1 MRDLES
7 PTDSTVIN
15 RSRRGFIRL
24 AQLACLPCC
33 AFSTHALPPKAPSRT
48 AIGAAMQRAAHQ
60 LLEQPRVFDDPLAL
74 TILGDDL
81 LNSLRLNLEQYRSPL
96 SRFLRAALVTRS
108 RFAEDELAR
117 AYDKGIRQY
126 LLLGAGLDS
135 FAYRNP
141 FEDLRVFE
149 IDHPATQAWKRQQL
163 VDAAIAVPQSL
174 NFVAIDFEQQSLT
187 EVLAQAKFDFNQ
199 PAFLSWLGVTMYL
212 SKAAVFQTLAVVA
225 QQFSAGSE
233 IVFDYSLPYTELTVT
248 QRVTRDQL
256 AKQVEQVNEP
266 WISHFS
272 TEELTSEMRKIGF
285 KTLSPL
291 LPTEMNQRY
300 FNERSDGFRLAGSSR
315 LMLAAT

>member
-1 MRDLES
+1 M
-7 PTDSTVIN
+7 
-15 RSRRGFIRL
+15 
-24 AQLACLPCC
+24 
-33 AFSTHALPPKAPSRT
+33 
-48 AIGAAMQRAAHQ
+48 GAAMQRAAHQ
-60 LLEQPRVFDDPLAL
+60 LLERPRVFDDPLAM
-74 TILGDDL
+74 TILGDEQ
-81 LNSLRLNLEQYRSPL
+81 LNSLRLNLEQYRSPV
-96 SRFLRAALVTRS
+96 SRFLRAALVARS

-117 AYDKGIRQY
+117 AYVKGIRQY

-141 FEDLRVFE
+141 FDDLRVFE

-163 VDAAIAVPQSL
+163 AEAAIAVPQSL
-174 NFVAIDFEQQSLT
+174 NFVAIDFEQQSLA
-187 EVLAQAKFDFNQ
+187 EVLAQAKFDFTQ

-212 SKAAVFQTLAVVA
+212 SKAAVFQTLAVIA

-272 TEELTSEMRKIGF
+272 TEELTAEMRKIGF

-291 LPTEMNQRY
+291 LPTELNQRY